1 MRRINER
8 RQQNIF
14 VTLDRRINLR
24 RSLKSTR
31 RKLSDRRSKQEKI
44 IEERRKTTRRSEEV
58 ENLQSKFSEYQLL
71 LEP

>member
-8 RQQNIF
+8 RQQNVF

-31 RKLSDRRSKQEKI
+31 RKLSDRRLKQEKI
-44 IEERRKTTRRSEEV
+44 VEERRKKTRRSEEV

>member
-31 RKLSDRRSKQEKI
+31 RKLSDRRLKQEKI
-44 IEERRKTTRRSEEV
+44 IEERRITTRRSEEV